1 MRLCHSVKCS
11 GLRSSTDLVLPD
23 GHHQGVL
30 LGLAAAVRGD
40 HVEVVD
46 ADVLLKREGED
57 LLGPRLEG
65 GPVQVVNLHP
75 RVPVHHPQAQV
86 PGVAILEVLEGVC
99 RDDDPGIFN

>member
-46 ADVLLKREGED
+46 ADVLL
-57 LLGPRLEG
+57 
-65 GPVQVVNLHP
+65 
-75 RVPVHHPQAQV
+75 
-86 PGVAILEVLEGVC
+86 
-99 RDDDPGIFN
+99 